1 MTKSTVL
8 TNQFLEIIFYTWK
21 LDSVIISFEIKEIIL
36 MKLLIKLE
44 ALLSYW

>member
-1 MTKSTVL
+1 MKKSTVL

-21 LDSVIISFEIKEIIL
+21 LDGVIISFEIKEIIL